1 MDVLFAYVPDVLFIN
16 NENTPYGILCLHE
29 ILKNNGFN
37 SCVVD
42 YNKLLN
48 EKDVSNSSSNMINI
62 LQAIAAD
69 IIFKTPNIVSF
80 YTMCSNFY
88 ACIYVAKCIKEIK
101 HDIRIVMAGPH
112 ATSVAKNILETYEFV
127 DYVALGEGEN
137 TIIPFIESVL
147 YPKSTLETING
158 IAYRKDGV
166 IYINW
171 NKKNRVN
178 GNDLPFF
185 DIGQYQKIKTDQFIS
200 IEGGRGCPFN
210 CVFCSTQRF
219 WGNVFVVKPISKIL
233 REIEYYHKN
242 YGVSKFSI
250 IHDLFTTNKKYIEKF
265 TKSIKQLPY
274 KIQWSCSSRL
284 DVLDETMLR
293 EMIESGCTDIYM
305 GIESGSQKI
314 QKLISKD
321 LKLDILEPIVQF
333 IISEGTNCIL
343 SFIYG
348 YPFEEEEDLE
358 ATLQTI
364 FRIKQ
369 LERKVS
375 DKRTVT
381 IQLHRLTFLPETD
394 IAELQYDKLEYE
406 GINTMSYF
414 DENVV
419 IPDEIKELIQNN
431 KRGFLNCYNLKEN
444 MSSFRIHLGD
454 FVCFLFDE
462 MYYIYP
468 LTIDK
473 LIEANEFKIHS
484 LLEELFAIEEEC
496 FLELCRFHN
505 LYFGSDKEL
514 IMCEVF
520 YDLISSL
527 INNNNRYIA
536 VSPVLDKE
544 HLGAMKNYDYKTSIQ
559 NDTR

>member
-1 MDVLFAYVPDVLFIN
+1 
-16 NENTPYGILCLHE
+16 
-29 ILKNNGFN
+29 
-37 SCVVD
+37 
-42 YNKLLN
+42 
-48 EKDVSNSSSNMINI
+48 
-62 LQAIAAD
+62 
-69 IIFKTPNIVSF
+69 
-80 YTMCSNFY
+80 
-88 ACIYVAKCIKEIK
+88 
-101 HDIRIVMAGPH
+101 
-112 ATSVAKNILETYEFV
+112 
-127 DYVALGEGEN
+127 
-137 TIIPFIESVL
+137 
-147 YPKSTLETING
+147 
-158 IAYRKDGV
+158 
-166 IYINW
+166 
-171 NKKNRVN
+171 
-178 GNDLPFF
+178 
-185 DIGQYQKIKTDQFIS
+185 
-200 IEGGRGCPFN
+200 
-210 CVFCSTQRF
+210 
-219 WGNVFVVKPISKIL
+219 
-233 REIEYYHKN
+233 
-242 YGVSKFSI
+242 
-250 IHDLFTTNKKYIEKF
+250 
-265 TKSIKQLPY
+265 
-274 KIQWSCSSRL
+274 
-284 DVLDETMLR
+284 
-293 EMIESGCTDIYM
+293 
-305 GIESGSQKI
+305 
-314 QKLISKD
+314 
-321 LKLDILEPIVQF
+321 VQF

-505 LYFGSDKEL
+505 LYFGNDKEL

-559 NDTR
+559 NNTR